1 MPTPWSTPAAGPSS
15 RRMIWAVI
23 RAVAVRIAARSNFWF
38 FEKGS
43 PMKKRDKKLH
53 LSRETVLQL
62 DSGDLSQARGG
73 IQTSCIEPNCCGNQT
88 IDTYQQYETAK

>member
-1 MPTPWSTPAAGPSS
+1 
-15 RRMIWAVI
+15 
-23 RAVAVRIAARSNFWF
+23 
-38 FEKGS
+38 
-43 PMKKRDKKLH
+43 MKKRDKKLH